1 MPDDRRDDRHVD
13 RPGDPGAP
21 RGPDGAPEASPGPG
35 TEPRQTLHPLD
46 TRTAVIPR
54 ADASQ
59 TQFALMWRRFRRNRV
74 ALVGL
79 GVVLFMYLIAAFAEV
94 VAPYHLQ
101 SRHRGFELAPPQR
114 IHFVDDEGRFHARPF
129 VYGLERRVHTETLRR
144 TFVEDRTQRYPISFL
159 VRGDRYRLWNLFP
172 TDLHLLGTT
181 EGTMFLLGTDRQ
193 GRDQLSRIVYG
204 ARTSLTV
211 GVIGVLLSMVIGSIL
226 GVASGFFGGMV
237 DNVIQR
243 FIEVLM
249 SFPSIPLWMALS
261 AALPPTWTPIQVY
274 FGITIILSLVGWGSL
289 AREVRGKTMSLRE
302 NDFVPAALATG
313 NTDWRI
319 IVRHLLPNNASHII
333 VVATL
338 ALPAMILAETALS
351 FLGLGI
357 RPPMTSW
364 GVLLQEA
371 QNVVSIAHH
380 PWLFI
385 PAIFVIVTVL
395 GFNFMGDGLRDAA
408 DPYASR

>member
-1 MPDDRRDDRHVD
+1 
-13 RPGDPGAP
+13 
-21 RGPDGAPEASPGPG
+21 
-35 TEPRQTLHPLD
+35 
-46 TRTAVIPR
+46 
-54 ADASQ
+54 
-59 TQFALMWRRFRRNRV
+59 
-74 ALVGL
+74 
-79 GVVLFMYLIAAFAEV
+79 VLAMYLVAAFAEV

-114 IHFVDDEGRFHARPF
+114 IHFVDDEGRFHLRPF
-129 VYGLERRVHTETLRR
+129 VYGLERQVHPETLRR
-144 TFVEDRTQRYPISFL
+144 TFVEDRRERFPIHLL
-159 VRGDRYRLWNLFP
+159 VRGDRYRFWNLVP
-172 TDLHLLGTT
+172 SDLHLVGTT
-181 EGTMFLLGTDRQ
+181 AGTMFLLGTDRQ
-193 GRDQLSRIVYG
+193 GRDQFSRIVYG

-211 GVIGVLLSMVIGSIL
+211 GVIGVLLSMVIGSTL
-226 GVASGFFGGMV
+226 GVASGYFGGVV
-237 DNVIQR
+237 DNLIQR

-274 FGITIILSLVGWGSL
+274 FGITVILSLVGWGSL
-289 AREVRGKTMSLRE
+289 AREVRGKTLSLKE
-302 NDFVPAALATG
+302 HEFIPAAHAAG
-313 NTDWRI
+313 NSDWRI
-319 IVRHLLPNNASHII
+319 IIRHLLPTNASHII

-380 PWLFI
+380 PWLFV
-385 PAIFVIVTVL
+385 PALFVIVTVL

>member
-1 MPDDRRDDRHVD
+1 MRKGPQDDLVTPQQKPHVID
-13 RPGDPGAP
+13 AVPAP
-21 RGPDGAPEASPGPG
+21 V
-35 TEPRQTLHPLD
+35 PRV
-46 TRTAVIPR
+46 AE
-54 ADASQ
+54 SQ
-59 TQFALMWRRFRRNRV
+59 SQWALMWRKFRRNRV
-74 ALVGL
+74 ALVGMAI
-79 GVVLFMYLIAAFAEV
+79 VIIMYLVAAVAEF

-101 SRHRGFELAPPQR
+101 NRHRGFEFAPPQQLR
-114 IHFVDDEGRFHARPF
+114 VIDEAGRFHLRPF
-129 VYGLERRVHTETLRR
+129 VYGLERHVHPETLRR
-144 TFVEDRTQRYPISFL
+144 TFVEDRSQLQYVYFL
-159 VRGDRYRLWNLFP
+159 VRGDSYRFWNLFP
-172 TDLHLLGTT
+172 TNLHLLGVE

-193 GRDQLSRIVYG
+193 GRDQLSRIIYG
-204 ARTSLTV
+204 ARTSLSV
-211 GVIGVLLSMVIGSIL
+211 GIIGVLLSMMIGSVT
-226 GVASGFFGGMV
+226 GVASGFYGGKI
-237 DNVIQR
+237 DNIIQR

-289 AREVRGKTMSLRE
+289 AREVRGKTMALKE
-302 NDFVPAALATG
+302 NDFVSAAHATG
-313 NTDWRI
+313 NSEWRI

-371 QNVVSIAHH
+371 QNVVTLAHH
-380 PWLFI
+380 PWLI
-385 PAIFVIVTVL
+385 MPAFFVIVTVL

-408 DPYASR
+408 DPYAD